1 MASTRKPSATK
12 PQPKTK
18 AGPKT
23 KGRPETKTRAKSEPK
38 PKTRAPRKPKAP
50 PDPWADAL
58 AHLRAIDEKWAAR
71 IEKVGPCRMEIR
83 QDRFATLV
91 RAIVGQ
97 QISTKAARSIDQR
110 LRDLVGDIHEPESLL
125 KAGLDALRS
134 VGLSG
139 VKAQY
144 ILNLAEAVLSGTVPI
159 HEFHEWEDEAIVA
172 SLTSIK
178 GIGPWTAEMFLIFC
192 LGRPDVISPG
202 DLGIRAGVKNHHGLD
217 AMPTPKQCR
226 ELTESWRPYRSVAMW
241 YLWREIDPQ

>member
-1 MASTRKPSATK
+1 MASTRKPTATK
-12 PQPKTK
+12 PAPATKVKKAATPKTK
-18 AGPKT
+18 TGAKKATRPKT
-23 KGRPETKTRAKSEPK
+23 V
-38 PKTRAPRKPKAP
+38 APRKPKAP
-50 PDPWADAL
+50 PDPWAEAI

-83 QDRFATLV
+83 SDRFGTLV
-91 RAIVGQ
+91 RAIIGQ

-110 LRDLVGDIHEPESLL
+110 LRDLAGDTHEPEALL
-125 KAGLDALRS
+125 KVGLDGLRS

-144 ILNLAEAVLSGTVPI
+144 ILNLAEAVLAGAVPL

-178 GIGPWTAEMFLIFC
+178 GIGPWTAEMFLVFC

-202 DLGIRAGVKNHHGLD
+202 DLGIRAGLRNHHGLD

-241 YLWREIDPQ
+241 YLWREIDPPK